1 MGLFTQK
8 NYQDGNIIFRE
19 GSQGDCVY
27 IIESGAVIISREI
40 DSKKLILDVLREGDV
55 FGELAFLG
63 LYPRTATA
71 RALGGTTLGVIE
83 RESLLRAVNSLDPD
97 MQKLF
102 MSLAARLKKAT
113 ESAAGMTMLRRE
125 PRLLAKWSITFPLS
139 DSTVE
144 AHTKNASPQGLFI
157 STEKP
162 LSPGDIFLLD
172 ITLPSG
178 EKLEKIACE
187 VAWSRTS
194 THDEE
199 NLPCGMGIRFMV
211 LGVEEQE
218 KITNSLKL
226 GAAPGK
232 R

>member
-1 MGLFTQK
+1 MGLFAQK

-27 IIESGAVIISREI
+27 IIESGAVIISREV

-83 RESLLRAVNSLDPD
+83 RENLLRAVNSLDPD
-97 MQKLF
+97 MKKLF
-102 MSLAARLKKAT
+102 MSLATRLKRST

-125 PRLLAKWSITFPLS
+125 PRLLAKWAITFPLS
-139 DSTVE
+139 DSFVK
-144 AHTKNASPQGLFI
+144 AQTKNASPQGLFI
-157 STEKP
+157 STDKP

-172 ITLPSG
+172 IMLPDG

-187 VAWSRTS
+187 VAWNRTS

-199 NLPCGMGIRFMV
+199 NQPCGMGIRFMV
-211 LGVEEQE
+211 MGAKEQE
-218 KITNSLKL
+218 RIASAL
-226 GAAPGK
+226 GIK
-232 R
+232 